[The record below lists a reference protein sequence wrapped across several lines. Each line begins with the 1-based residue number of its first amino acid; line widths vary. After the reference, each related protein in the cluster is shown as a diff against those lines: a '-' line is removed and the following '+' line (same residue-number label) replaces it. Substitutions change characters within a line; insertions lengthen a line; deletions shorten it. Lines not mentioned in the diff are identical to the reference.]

1 MQLFVRLTNNSN
13 SMKHKLRSEISKIR
27 TEYSEDQFKEFSA
40 DIFKTLEQTQV
51 FSDAKCILAYYSFP
65 GEVFTHDFIEKHSED
80 KTIILPVVQNDI
92 LVLREF
98 NGVQNLKKSKF
109 GILEPVGK
117 DFTDFSKIDLAIIPG
132 MSFDRDLNR
141 LGRGKAY
148 YDNLLPKL
156 SAYLIGVCFS
166 FQLKEKVPVES
177 HDIPMNCV
185 ISQDQIVL

>member
-1 MQLFVRLTNNSN
+1 M
-13 SMKHKLRSEISKIR
+13 
-27 TEYSEDQFKEFSA
+27 
-40 DIFKTLEQTQV
+40 

-132 MSFDRDLNR
+132 KVFDRCLNR
-141 LGRGKAY
+141 IGRGKGY
-148 YDNLLPKL
+148 YDRLLPKL
-156 SAYLIGVCFS
+156 NSYFMGICYS
-166 FQLKEKVPVES
+166 FQLKNEIPVEE

-185 ISQDQIVL
+185 ISQNEIIV